1 MTTMKRVFLFAAAAL
16 IASSVFAQGNTP
28 VGEAP
33 QGVNIRRFPDHAMR
47 GKFTVGQPPEV
58 RIDGKE
64 ERLAPGARIFT
75 PQNMIVMSGSISGQ
89 TYVVNYTK
97 DTSGLVKDVWVLSP
111 EEGRLKPPAQLK
123 RERDKAA
130 AAQAPQ

>member
-1 MTTMKRVFLFAAAAL
+1 MKRVLFFTLSAL
-16 IASSVFAQGNTP
+16 VFSTSFAQGNTP

-47 GKFTVGQPPEV
+47 GKFTVGQPPE
-58 RIDGKE
+58 ITINGKD

-75 PQNMIVMSGSISGQ
+75 PQNMIVLSGSISGQ
-89 TYVVNYTK
+89 TYLVNYTK

-111 EEGRLKPPAQLK
+111 EEGRLKPPVQLK
-123 RERDKAA
+123 LERDKAL
-130 AAQAPQ
+130 AAQAQ